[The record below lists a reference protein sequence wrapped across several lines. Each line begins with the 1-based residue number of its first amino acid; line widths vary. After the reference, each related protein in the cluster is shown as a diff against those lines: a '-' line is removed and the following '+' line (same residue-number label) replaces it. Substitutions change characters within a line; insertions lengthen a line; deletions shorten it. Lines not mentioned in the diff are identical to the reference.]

1 MLSEHEKLEQ
11 KINSIKNQL
20 ENLPPG
26 KLVLSHNNEQ
36 YKWYQSTGHAKTY
49 IPKKDQKLAES
60 LAVKKYLTLSLEEL
74 EKEKR
79 AIEAY
84 LKHHDSTCK
93 SEQLLTQSSEYQK
106 LLSPFFTP

>member
-20 ENLPPG
+20 ENQPPG
-26 KLVLSHNNEQ
+26 KLVLSHNGKA
-36 YKWYQSTGHAKTY
+36 YKWYQSDGPTKTY
-49 IPKKDQKLAES
+49 IPKKEQKLAES

-84 LKHHDSTCK
+84 LTHPDSTCR
-93 SEQLLTQSSEYQK
+93 SEQLHTQSSEYQN
-106 LLSPFFTP
+106 L